1 LHVLLPIVWVV
12 ALIAY
17 TVYLLLVPGSASG
30 VLKVFTFFGQSLLLL
45 AQNGRAP
52 WPPVIRQL
60 LHSSSDTGS
69 LSATA
74 LECVARGIT
83 LTQRYAVYTTTPMLL
98 VAVCVVVFVVGRL
111 RRWAPAY
118 DVLVYMSLSMLLT
131 TYFSISLKALAGF
144 SCTLS
149 DGYLNAYPWIPC
161 DTSASPEFRVVL
173 ALSVMCIIVYTLGVP
188 AFAGYHLFRNRTQLA
203 EPHIARRL
211 GFMFGSY
218 QPALFWWEYVITAR
232 RLALAMAVTLVPFTQ
247 QQLSSVIIMTVLV
260 VSIALQ
266 HTFSP
271 FATIL
276 ENRLEQLSLY
286 VLLLAFLGVYVTDT
300 SSGTSAPLE
309 WLPVLVIVLVS
320 ITAVVLLLATAFV
333 LGTRVVPSLAETR
346 FGFWLLSGSEALS
359 GLALKSQALREQL
372 LVPVGKRSG
381 LVAESVADVD
391 AEL

>member
-45 AQNGRAP
+45 AQNGRVP

-83 LTQRYAVYTTTPMLL
+83 LTQRYAVYTATPVLL
-98 VAVCVVVFVVGRL
+98 VAICVVVFVVGRL

-131 TYFSISLKALAGF
+131 TYFSISLKALAGV

-161 DTSASPEFRVVL
+161 DASASPEFRVVL
-173 ALSVMCIIVYTLGVP
+173 ALSVLCIIVYTLGVP

-211 GFMFGSY
+211 GFLFGSY
-218 QPALFWWEYVITAR
+218 QPALFWWEYVIIAR

-266 HTFSP
+266 HAFSP
-271 FATIL
+271 FATML

-286 VLLLAFLGVYVTDT
+286 VLLLAFLGIYVTDT
-300 SSGTSAPLE
+300 SAGSSTPLE

-320 ITAVVLLLATAFV
+320 ITAIILLLVVVFV
-333 LGTRVVPSLAETR
+333 LGTRIVPSLAKTGL
-346 FGFWLLSGSEALS
+346 GFRLLSGSETLS
-359 GLALKSQALREQL
+359 GLVSKTQSLQEPL
-372 LVPVGKRSG
+372 LVPVSRRSS
-381 LVAESVADVD
+381 SVADLD
-391 AEL
+391 AAL